1 MQLYILDRSPGNS
14 ARFLADVHIIKMC
27 LETVQIISGVINNW
41 HLFEVPGMVK
51 PYNPRHPV
59 ITAVDT
65 PEKLNWLLVYNWNLQ
80 CEFLWR
86 FKKKHAFFDLS
97 IRCFHILW
105 QSGSGMSCEGLACR
119 FKDFTTDERDMIQ
132 AFRKYY
138 QFKKSRIKRWNY
150 TRRCEPEWLA

>member
-14 ARFLADVHIIKMC
+14 ARFLADVHVIKMC
-27 LETVQIISGVINNW
+27 LETVQIISGVINNL

-86 FKKKHAFFDLS
+86 FKKKHAFFQFLFLTIIS
-97 IRCFHILW
+97 VPRIRYKESLPPA
-105 QSGSGMSCEGLACR
+105 SKL
-119 FKDFTTDERDMIQ
+119 
-132 AFRKYY
+132 
-138 QFKKSRIKRWNY
+138 
-150 TRRCEPEWLA
+150 P